1 MKVPSSAAALC
12 VCAVAAFGVA
22 GCGTSSSAPK
32 GAKKVA
38 VTLVDSGCTPDQIH
52 VAAGPVSFD
61 VSNGGTS
68 KVSEMELKNS
78 SGIILGESEN
88 VVEGV
93 PGHFALN
100 LKPGKYI
107 VNCPTGDQEDQGHL
121 IATGHA
127 VGQPT
132 GASAAL
138 LNKAT
143 TAYKAYVIAQTAELQ
158 QGTKQF
164 VAALK
169 AGDVAK
175 AKALFGPTRIHYEAV
190 EPVAESFGNLDPE
203 IDARINDVA
212 SVKDWTGFHRIERT
226 LWVKDSTKGTE
237 VYANKLMQDV
247 DTLVA
252 KVKTIQ
258 LQPAQLANGAVEL
271 MNEVANS
278 KITGEEDRYSH
289 TDLSD
294 FEGNLSGSEKAFAL
308 LIPALRQTGNGK
320 LADTISSRFAAV
332 QKTLN
337 RYKRNTTL
345 GYALYT
351 RLTPADRKKFAVEVD
366 ALDEPLA
373 TVAAKVSGA

>member
-138 LNKAT
+138 LNRRRR
-143 TAYKAYVIAQTAELQ
+143 
-158 QGTKQF
+158 
-164 VAALK
+164 
-169 AGDVAK
+169 
-175 AKALFGPTRIHYEAV
+175 PTR
-190 EPVAESFGNLDPE
+190 P
-203 IDARINDVA
+203 
-212 SVKDWTGFHRIERT
+212 T
-226 LWVKDSTKGTE
+226 
-237 VYANKLMQDV
+237 
-247 DTLVA
+247 
-252 KVKTIQ
+252 
-258 LQPAQLANGAVEL
+258 
-271 MNEVANS
+271 
-278 KITGEEDRYSH
+278 
-289 TDLSD
+289 
-294 FEGNLSGSEKAFAL
+294 
-308 LIPALRQTGNGK
+308 
-320 LADTISSRFAAV
+320 
-332 QKTLN
+332 
-337 RYKRNTTL
+337 
-345 GYALYT
+345 
-351 RLTPADRKKFAVEVD
+351 
-366 ALDEPLA
+366 
-373 TVAAKVSGA
+373 